1 MKRTA
6 KSLVFMGGGEGT
18 VTLFETYVS
27 ILNEYCDNK
36 HSFLSQRLH
45 PQDFF

>member
-6 KSLVFMGGGEGT
+6 KSLVFMGGGT
-18 VTLFETYVS
+18 VLRKH
-27 ILNEYCDNK
+27 LNGYCDNK